1 MKAAVLHGPH
11 DIRIEDVPE
20 PEVTPDGIIIKVKNC
35 GVCGSDLHPYKTS
48 SDKVIL
54 GHEASGDVVAVGEN
68 VTHLKE
74 GDRVAGIGIKPCGWC
89 HWCQQGDLGRCIYT
103 QWQGSP
109 PNEGSFAEYALIPH
123 VRFGDWV
130 TAVKLPDSM
139 SYEQGATIEP
149 LSIAKFSIDR
159 IGVKPDD
166 TVVIIGAGTIGLLC
180 LEVCRAIG
188 VKSIVVSGRRSNRLQ
203 LARDGGA
210 SVVVDAATE
219 DALTAI
225 QGFTSGAGADVV
237 LECAGVQDTF
247 DQSIAALGKSGR
259 VAMIGMFE
267 QPVNWTPNYAIYK
280 NITFVGC
287 LGEDLPGALDLL
299 STGKASTEQLVTHR
313 FGLDDTKEALETAI
327 TADDAVKVMVEI
339 A

>member
-1 MKAAVLHGPH
+1 MKAAVFHGPR

-20 PEVTPDGIIIKVKNC
+20 PEVEPDGIIVKVRVC
-35 GVCGSDLHPYKTS
+35 GICGSDLHPYKTS

-54 GHEASGDVVAVGEN
+54 GHEVSGDVVAVGSN

-74 GDRVAGIGIKPCGWC
+74 GDRVAGIGIRPCEFC
-89 HWCQQGDLGRCIYT
+89 YWCQQGKADLCLHT
-103 QWQGSP
+103 QWQGNP
-109 PNEGSFAEYALIPH
+109 PMEGAFAEYTSIPH
-123 VRFGDWV
+123 VQFGDFV

-149 LSIAKFSIDR
+149 LSIAQFSIAST
-159 IGVKPDD
+159 GVQPDD
-166 TVVIIGAGTIGLLC
+166 SVIIIGAGMIGLCC

-188 VKSIVVSGRRSNRLQ
+188 VKKILVSGRRSSRLQ

-219 DALTAI
+219 NVPAAM
-225 QGFTSGAGADVV
+225 QGFTAGAGADVV
-237 LECAGVQDTF
+237 LECAGVQETF
-247 DQSIAALGKSGR
+247 EQSIAVLRKSGK
-259 VAMIGMFE
+259 VAMIGVFE
-267 QPVNWTPNYAIYK
+267 QPLNWTPNYAIYK
-280 NITFVGC
+280 NTTLVGC
-287 LGEDLPGALDLL
+287 LGEDLPGAVDLL
-299 STGKASTEQLVTHR
+299 STGRASTDQFITHR
-313 FGLDDTKEALETAI
+313 FTLDDTKEALETAL